1 MENKS
6 VLEQLREF
14 VAERDWA
21 QFHTSENLAKSV
33 SIEAAEL
40 LELFQWD
47 SEVNEARL
55 RDEIADVLTYCYL
68 LADKHG
74 LDPDEIVLQKLEQT
88 KSKYPADKA
97 RGKSTKYDQ
106 L

>member
-1 MENKS
+1 MEKMS

-14 VAERDWA
+14 VVERDWA
-21 QFHTSENLAKSV
+21 QFHSSENLAKSV

-47 SEVNEARL
+47 SDVDEARL

-74 LDPDEIVLQKLEQT
+74 LDPETIILEKLEQT
-88 KSKYPADKA
+88 KSKYPSDKA
-97 RGKSTKYDQ
+97 RGKSVKYDQ